1 MFQCVFVVYLYIDKR
16 PEVVNMDIRETARMV
31 ERAANA
37 LAACD
42 GEIKNNALINIVER
56 LNEKK
61 ADIFAANRNDL
72 ERSEKESLPAPLIKR
87 LKFDEGKLLTVI
99 DGIRSLARMEDP
111 VGKTLTA
118 TELDDGLRLYKVTCP
133 IGVIGVIF
141 ESRPDALVQIS
152 SLCLKSGNGVLLKGG
167 SEARETNRALADV
180 IKSAAEE
187 AGVPEGWL
195 ALLETRSDVAEM
207 LQLDDVI
214 DLVIPRGSKEFV
226 RHIMENSMIPVL
238 GHADGICHCYVDDE
252 ADIGMAVK
260 VVVDSK
266 TQYVAVCNA
275 LETLLVHEKAAANFL
290 PALKQEMDARKV
302 RLLGCDKTRAIIDA
316 DSASEEDWSTEYLD
330 YILSVKIVGG
340 LDEAIEHINRFG
352 SGHTDAIITSN
363 RDKALRFMN
372 LVDSGNV
379 FWNCSTRFSD
389 GYRYGL
395 GAEVGISTNKIHA
408 RGPVGLEG
416 LLIYKYMLTGS
427 GHIVAEYESGKRYKH
442 IKFNGDFRDI

>member
-1 MFQCVFVVYLYIDKR
+1 
-16 PEVVNMDIRETARMV
+16 MDIRETARMV

-42 GEIKNNALINIVER
+42 GEIKNNALMNIGKR
-56 LNEKK
+56 LNESK
-61 ADIFAANRNDL
+61 AEIFAANRNDL
-72 ERSEKESLPAPLIKR
+72 ERSEKEGLPAPLIKR
-87 LKFDEGKLLTVI
+87 LKFDEGKFLTVI
-99 DGIRSLARMEDP
+99 DGIESLVRMEDP

-152 SLCLKSGNGVLLKGG
+152 SLCLKSGNGVMLKGG
-167 SEARETNRALADV
+167 SEARETNRVLADI

-187 AGVPEGWL
+187 AGIPEGWL

-207 LQLDDVI
+207 LQLDDII
-214 DLVIPRGSKEFV
+214 DLVIPRGSNEFV

-363 RDKALRFMN
+363 RDKALRFMS

-416 LLIYKYMLTGS
+416 LLIYKYMLAGG
-427 GHIVAEYESGKRYKH
+427 GHIVADYESGKRYKH